1 MGVFTRIKLD
11 DKCRGLNAGE
21 CPLSFHFYI
30 SSSVPDAASYL
41 HYSTLT
47 TDCEESQFWQVIP
60 GSERLGNFLEWHGW
74 SVECW
79 DLNPGLCLPSPRV
92 HALSVL
98 SPVPFF
104 HIFCPI
110 SDGSSLYFPMEYHI
124 LTSIIQGIISVT
136 SFVQL
141 CLNLEVEN
149 YMTQLQ
155 VSKIFFS

>member
-1 MGVFTRIKLD
+1 MQVSTGSLNEHCAPLPFTHIS
-11 DKCRGLNAGE
+11 
-21 CPLSFHFYI
+21 LS
-30 SSSVPDAASYL
+30 
-41 HYSTLT
+41 T
-47 TDCEESQFWQVIP
+47 W
-60 GSERLGNFLEWHGW
+60 
-74 SVECW
+74 
-79 DLNPGLCLPSPRV
+79 

-124 LTSIIQGIISVT
+124 LTSIIQGRISVT

-155 VSKIFFS
+155 VSKFFFPGFAGLSGSKG